1 TKSFVSCLQELSC
14 SLDAQTLSQLFL
26 LGVYDGYK
34 SRCSSFLDNVHGI
47 EPSEVHIHI
56 QSYPPNPDIKSRK
69 GN

>member
-1 TKSFVSCLQELSC
+1 TKGFVSCLQELSC

-34 SRCSSFLDNVHGI
+34 SRCPYFLDNVHGI
-47 EPSEVHIHI
+47 EPSEVHFHI
-56 QSYPPNPDIKSRK
+56 QSYRPNPDIKSRK